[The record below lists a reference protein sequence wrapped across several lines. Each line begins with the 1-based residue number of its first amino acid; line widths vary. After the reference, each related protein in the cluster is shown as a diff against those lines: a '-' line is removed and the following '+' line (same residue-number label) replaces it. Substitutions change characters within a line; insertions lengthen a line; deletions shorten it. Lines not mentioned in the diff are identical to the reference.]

1 MLHLIK
7 KDFQL
12 LSRSRSDLMEL
23 LLMPFLL
30 ISILGFAL
38 GNLLLTEFSIEP
50 FPVAVVKEETTE
62 EARNAFERRLEER
75 ELDESV
81 RNRFMAVTEDLNP
94 RDELLN
100 VLENDEVGEW
110 IIVEE
115 MTSRESAEEALEAGD
130 VAGVITIPEG
140 FSTNLWENVL
150 LNEEA
155 VSELDLALLDF
166 QSVPADI
173 LRSVTTTFVDR
184 FNLELS
190 IALALEGDEETAVS
204 ENSDYGEVVS
214 LNAKEPITSFQYY
227 TIGMGMMFA
236 LHTAPAL
243 ASRAYKEKE
252 QHVFGR
258 LIVSGTKPM
267 NYLMSKFVSG
277 TWITFVQVA
286 ILFGLSTLIFGTFSG
301 RDITFWMD
309 AGLATLIL
317 SFVVGAITSLLTSI
331 TLYSNSNASSSTFGG
346 LIITVFAFLGGS
358 FTPVEQFS
366 ESLKT
371 LGNWTPN
378 GAMMTSYLQLMQGF
392 SLDEVFPLMVRVLVM
407 SVVLIVLSVVI
418 FPKRRLD

>member
-12 LSRSRSDLMEL
+12 LSRSRADLMEL

-50 FPVAVVKEETTE
+50 FPVAVVEEESME
-62 EARNAFERRLEER
+62 EAREAFNDHLIGLGIEEP
-75 ELDESV
+75 V
-81 RNRFMAVTEDLNP
+81 RSQLMEVTEELNP
-94 RDELLN
+94 RDELFN
-100 VLENDEVGEW
+100 VLESNDVSEW
-110 IIVEE
+110 VTIEE
-115 MTSRESAEEALEAGD
+115 MSSRETAEEALEEGE
-130 VAGVITIPEG
+130 VVGVIAIPHG
-140 FSTNLWENVL
+140 FSTKLWERVL
-150 LNEEA
+150 LNEET
-155 VSELDLALLDF
+155 VSELDLALLDV
-166 QSVPADI
+166 QSVPGDI
-173 LRSVTTTFVDR
+173 LRSITTTFVDR
-184 FNLELS
+184 FNLEMS
-190 IALALEGDEETAVS
+190 IALALDGEEETVS
-204 ENSDYGEVVS
+204 TEESSYGEIVS
-214 LNAKEPITSFQYY
+214 LNAEEPITSFQYY

-243 ASRAYKEKE
+243 ATRAYKEKE

-277 TWITFVQVA
+277 TWITFVQLA
-286 ILFGLSTLIFGTFSG
+286 ILFSLSTLIFGTFSG
-301 RDITFWMD
+301 RDLSFWLNT
-309 AGLATLIL
+309 GLATLIVSL
-317 SFVVGAITSLLTSI
+317 AVGAITSLLTSI

-366 ESLKT
+366 ESLKQ

-378 GAMMTSYLQLMQGF
+378 GAMMSSYLQLMQGF
-392 SLDEVFPLMVRVLVM
+392 SLGEVFPLMLRVVVM
-407 SVVLIVLSVVI
+407 AILLIGLSVII

>member
-1 MLHLIK
+1 MLHLII
-7 KDFQL
+7 KDFKL

-23 LLMPFLL
+23 LLMPFIL

-38 GNLLLTEFSIEP
+38 GNIIFNEFSIEP
-50 FPVAVVKEETTE
+50 FPVAFVEEQTSAEAVEQFEDLLIE
-62 EARNAFERRLEER
+62 EGLPEDQIAQL
-75 ELDESV
+75 LS
-81 RNRFMAVTEDLNP
+81 VTEQIDP
-94 RDELLN
+94 RNELLN
-100 VLENDEVGEW
+100 VLESDEVGEW
-110 IIVEE
+110 VIVEE
-115 MTSRESAEEALEAGD
+115 MNDRESAVEVLEDGEVSGIIA
-130 VAGVITIPEG
+130 IPEG
-140 FSTNLWENVL
+140 FSANIWEKVL
-150 LNEEA
+150 LNEGSI
-155 VSELDLALLDF
+155 SELELELLDF
-166 QSVPADI
+166 QNVRSDI
-173 LRSVTTTFVDR
+173 LRSITSSFVDR
-184 FNLELS
+184 FNLEVS
-190 IALALEGDEETAVS
+190 IALALEGAEETGQITEA
-204 ENSDYGEVVS
+204 DYGEVVS
-214 LNAKEPITSFQYY
+214 LNAEEPTSSFQYY

-267 NYLMSKFVSG
+267 NYLFSKLISG
-277 TWITFVQVA
+277 TWITYLQVV

-301 RDITFWMD
+301 RDGMFWMST
-309 AGLATLIL
+309 AIATLIL
-317 SFVVGAITSLLTSI
+317 ALVVGAITSLLTSL

-366 ESLKT
+366 ESLKA

-392 SLDEVFPLMVRVLVM
+392 SLEEIMPLLIRVTGM
-407 SVVLIVLSVVI
+407 TVLLILLSIVI